1 MRSKLFVP
9 ASRPELFAKA
19 LASQAD
25 AVSVDLEDSVIES
38 RKSEARASIA
48 KLLQTP
54 QVLSSDKKIIVR
66 CNALDST
73 HFESDLQA
81 VTQTSL
87 NILNLPK
94 VESAS
99 DIHAAVDILEQA
111 EIHNDVTQAVGILA
125 NIETPKG
132 LRLATEIA
140 AAHPRVVGLQLGLN
154 DLFNSLGINRQVSG
168 NVHAVMFA
176 VRMAAGEAGVFA
188 YDGAFANIQDES
200 GYRREAGMARHMGYL
215 GKSCI
220 HPNQVKLANEV
231 FTPSDDEIALAL
243 RILEASREAE
253 SNGAGA
259 FKLDG
264 TMIDLPA
271 IKQAELIVGMNVGLT
286 GTR

>member
-54 QVLSSDKKIIVR
+54 EVLSSDKKIIVR